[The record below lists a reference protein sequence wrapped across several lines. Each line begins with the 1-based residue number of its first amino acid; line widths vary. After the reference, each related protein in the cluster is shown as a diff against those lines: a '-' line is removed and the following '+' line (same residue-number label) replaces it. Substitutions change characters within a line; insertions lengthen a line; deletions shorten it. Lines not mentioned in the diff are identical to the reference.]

1 MNKDVKAL
9 WLTALR
15 SGEYKQGQGALRR
28 EFVDTNESLYCCLG
42 VLCDLYAKSV
52 ENSPA
57 WTSDDGAPEHVR
69 RYGGREAYPPYFVV
83 EWAGLDDEGGSY
95 ARNDGGWNS
104 LAELNDNGRTFE
116 EIANVIEQK
125 F

>member
-9 WLTALR
+9 WLDALR
-15 SGEYKQGQGALRR
+15 GGEYVQGQGALRQG
-28 EFVDTNESLYCCLG
+28 FADIDESFYCCLG

-57 WTSDDGAPEHVR
+57 WTSGDGYGSR
-69 RYGGREAYPPYFVV
+69 FGGRESYPPYFVL
-83 EWAGLDDEGGSY
+83 EWAGLDSEEGAY
-95 ARNDGGWNS
+95 TRNDGGWSS
-104 LAELNDNGRTFE
+104 LAELNDRGRTFE
-116 EIANVIEQK
+116 EIASIIERK